1 MLMAATGLL
10 LLFFF
15 GDGAAGAAGLEA
27 CSRQRTVGEPEKNG
41 GLAIVKRL
49 QFLIPNRGP

>member
-1 MLMAATGLL
+1 MVATGLL
-10 LLFFF
+10 LLFFFFF
-15 GDGAAGAAGLEA
+15 GDGAAGAAGIEA
-27 CSRQRTVGEPEKNG
+27 CSWQCTVGEPEKNG